1 MIQQTFL
8 QEDLSNKEKKYAT
21 GIEAPI
27 YDPKN
32 RKPHIVEF
40 YDVTKSNRLIAEINK
55 SNLPEDEK
63 KFLIEAAK
71 RHTVFNYEKIA
82 DYYAHSDKEMQS
94 LMERSALVIIDFHQ
108 AIENGFIK
116 LCEDI
121 RKQYLEENGGIKN
134 DE

>member
-1 MIQQTFL
+1 MIQQTFIPN
-8 QEDLSNKEKKYAT
+8 DSSNKDKKYAT

-27 YDPKN
+27 YEPKN
-32 RKPHIVEF
+32 RKPHIVEL
-40 YDVTKSNRLIAEINK
+40 YDVTKSNRLIVEINN
-55 SNLPEDEK
+55 STLPEDEK

-121 RKQYLEENGGIKN
+121 RKQYLEENGGIKD